1 MCIAMTAGRCASAM
15 DWHEETL
22 SNIAANDERFVEEVL
37 SMHLKNL
44 ETSGLDART
53 HALARL
59 GALVALDAAPASYHW
74 TVGTAF
80 AAGATID
87 EIVGV
92 LIAVA
97 PTVGVARVVSAAP
110 AVAAAIGYDLDRALE
125 APE

>member
-1 MCIAMTAGRCASAM
+1 M

-80 AAGATID
+80 ADRRDRRRADRRGAH
-87 EIVGV
+87 GGGRASG
-92 LIAVA
+92 LC
-97 PTVGVARVVSAAP
+97 GSRGRG
-110 AVAAAIGYDLDRALE
+110 GYRL
-125 APE
+125 